1 MANIVKS
8 ERFIKYYLQPCYI
21 AAMQHPISLLA
32 LGDSYT
38 IGEAVPEN
46 QRWPEH
52 LKVLL
57 AEKGIALEQIDIIA
71 TTGWTTDELLK
82 AIEKRALTGKYS
94 YVSLLIG
101 VNNQYRGYNIEVY
114 KAEFER
120 LLNIAFS
127 YALNK
132 ENVFVLSI
140 PDWGVTPFAEGRD
153 RQQIAKEI
161 DAYNSINKHIA
172 LQYNISYIDVTGIS
186 RIDDDTLVA
195 DDKLHPSGK
204 MYALWA
210 EKVFQTI
217 FYDKSK

>member
-1 MANIVKS
+1 
-8 ERFIKYYLQPCYI
+8 
-21 AAMQHPISLLA
+21 MQQPISLLA

-57 AEKGIALEQIDIIA
+57 AENGIALAHIDIVA
-71 TTGWTTDELLK
+71 TTGWTTNELLK
-82 AIEKRALTGKYS
+82 AIEERALAGKYT

-120 LLNIAFS
+120 LLNIAIS
-127 YALNK
+127 YTSSK

-140 PDWGVTPFAEGRD
+140 PDWGVTPFADGRD

-161 DAYNSINKHIA
+161 DEYNSINRHIA
-172 LQYNISYIDVTGIS
+172 LQHGISYIDVTGIS
-186 RIDDDTLVA
+186 RINDDTLIA

-210 EKVFQTI
+210 AEVLKSI
-217 FYDKSK
+217 FAE